1 MRGIG
6 ALFATLLLLAGGVAR
21 ADEYPSRVVT
31 MVVPFAPGGATDFIA
46 RIIQPEMTALLGQ
59 QVIVENR
66 PGAAGNIA
74 LAYVAKAAPDGYT
87 ILLGNIGTIA
97 VNPAI
102 FGHMLQVRPMT
113 DLAPITRVAD
123 TPDILVANPD
133 FPPKTVADFVA
144 YAKARPGQ
152 VSFASPGSG
161 SVNRLEME
169 LFRGLVGLD
178 MVHVPYKSGAGQAV
192 TDLIGGHVPV
202 MFTTLSSALPHVKA
216 GKLRALAL
224 TTPQRLAALPEI
236 PTLAELGY
244 PDMVTA
250 SWQGLLAPAGTPA
263 PVIAKLY
270 DVTLKALAKPEV
282 RQRLA
287 DGGAEIVTSNSP
299 DEFASFIAA
308 ETTRWAAVVKASGA
322 QAD

>member
-1 MRGIG
+1 MKLVTG
-6 ALFATLLLLAGGVAR
+6 LLAALLFIVGRAA

-31 MVVPFAPGGATDFIA
+31 MIIPFAPGGATDFIA
-46 RIIQPEMTALLGQ
+46 RIIQPDMAALLGQ

-74 LAYVAKAAPDGYT
+74 LGLIAKAPPDGYT
-87 ILLGNIGTIA
+87 IFLGNIGTIA
-97 VNPAI
+97 VNPSI
-102 FGHMLQVRPMT
+102 FGSALTVNPMT
-113 DLAPITRVAD
+113 DLVAITRVAD
-123 TPDILVANPD
+123 TPDILIANPE
-133 FPPKTVADFVA
+133 FPGKTVAEFVA

-178 MVHVPYKSGAGQAV
+178 MIHVPYKSGAGQAV
-192 TDLIGGHVPV
+192 TDVIGGHVPV
-202 MFTTLSSALPHVKA
+202 MFTTLSSAMPHVRS

-224 TTPQRLAALPEI
+224 TTPQRLPSLPDVA
-236 PTLAELGY
+236 TLAELGY
-244 PDMVTA
+244 PDMVTS
-250 SWQGLLAPAGTPA
+250 SWQGLWAPAGTPA
-263 PVIAKLY
+263 PILRKLY
-270 DVTLKALAKPEV
+270 DVTLAVLEKPEV

-287 DGGAEIVTSNSP
+287 NGGAEVVTSKSP
-299 DEFASFIAA
+299 EEFASFIAD
-308 ETTRWAAVVKASGA
+308 ETKRWAAVVKSSGA